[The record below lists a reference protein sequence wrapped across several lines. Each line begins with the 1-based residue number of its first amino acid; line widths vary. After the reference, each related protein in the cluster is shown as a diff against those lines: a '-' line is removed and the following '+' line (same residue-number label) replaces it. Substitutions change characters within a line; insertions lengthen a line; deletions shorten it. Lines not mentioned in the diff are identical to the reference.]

1 MRKKEATEQRS
12 EQHTSPPRQ
21 QSKEEEEEE
30 EEGERQVLPVN
41 GLILSAD
48 PNVITIQTTSSS
60 EPLNIRSVTRDEAE
74 LHGDIKIQKV
84 AHTRWV
90 PQKKSPEQVHR
101 STNTPPGATLE
112 ASQPSPLGG
121 SPQPQRYVDSR
132 PPPVGQPQPAQ
143 VYTAHGQP
151 IFKPI
156 RY

>member
-1 MRKKEATEQRS
+1 MRKKEATEQSS

-21 QSKEEEEEE
+21 QSKEEEEE
-30 EEGERQVLPVN
+30 GERQVLPVN
-41 GLILSAD
+41 GPIPSAD

-60 EPLNIRSVTRDEAE
+60 EPLNIRSVTGDEAE

-84 AHTRWV
+84 AHTRWI

-101 STNTPPGATLE
+101 STSTPPGGALE
-112 ASQPSPLGG
+112 ASQPSPLGD

-132 PPPVGQPQPAQ
+132 PPPVGQPQLEQ
-143 VYTAHGQP
+143 VHTAHGQP